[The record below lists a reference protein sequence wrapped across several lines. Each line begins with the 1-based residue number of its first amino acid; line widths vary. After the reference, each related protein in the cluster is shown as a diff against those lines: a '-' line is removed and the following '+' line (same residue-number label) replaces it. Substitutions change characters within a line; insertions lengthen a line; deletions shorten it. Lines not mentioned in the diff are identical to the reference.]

1 MTDAADRKTIL
12 LADDDAEMRRM
23 VRRALAS
30 FDADIIEAKDGEET
44 IERIVEHHP
53 DLVVLDVWMPE
64 FKGWEVCKYIRSKAD
79 YDDIAVLML
88 TGIGKSIN
96 EMTAPL
102 YGADDHLDKPFDVAV
117 LQAKVKRL
125 LQGRPDPAE
134 AAASEDDDDEG

>member
-64 FKGWEVCKYIRSKAD
+64 FKGWEVCKYIRSKPHLAD
-79 YDDIAVLML
+79 TKVVML
-88 TGIGKSIN
+88 TAVGKTVN
-96 EMTAPL
+96 ELTSPL
-102 YGADDHLDKPFDVAV
+102 YGADAYLDKPFD
-117 LQAKVKRL
+117 LQELGEVVKRL
-125 LQGRPDPAE
+125 LEEQAAEQG
-134 AAASEDDDDEG
+134 DDDVD